1 MIDLFK
7 PVQFIK
13 GVGPQR
19 AKQLERLG
27 IYTVLDI
34 LYHFPR
40 DYQDRTHILPAHS
53 FGQGDLATVKGT
65 VIASQETKPR
75 RGLTITKLTLQEG
88 AATFYAVW
96 FNQPYIRRQY
106 PPGKK
111 LLLTG
116 KMERNFSVPQVQVTD
131 HELLEGDDE
140 GLHSGR
146 IVPIY
151 PLAENISQRFLR
163 GLLKTTLEALGSQ
176 IREFLPD
183 ALLDR
188 HHLPCLPEALQNIH
202 FPEDEKAYQRAR
214 KRFVLEELFLFQLG
228 LNLQKHR
235 YIRQPKLHHYQQQ
248 LLAKQL
254 LKALPFKLTGAQQ
267 RVWQEIK
274 GDMLGAYPMNRLL
287 QGDVGAG
294 KTVVAALALAL
305 TVGAGLQGALMAP
318 TEILAEQH
326 AASIMTLLE
335 PLGIKVALLTGSNR
349 RGRSKLLE
357 AVADGEVQVVI
368 GTHALIQDEVQ
379 FKNLALVVVDEQH
392 RFGVRQRAALQDKGQ
407 RPDVLVM
414 TATPIPRTLALTLY
428 GDLDISVIDELPP
441 GRQTIKTH
449 HLSLNQAGKAVGLI
463 KQQVSLGRQG
473 YVVCPLVEESEKV
486 DTQAAIDLY
495 ERLKTALPECSF
507 GLLHGR
513 LKSAEKDQVMQ
524 EFRQNKIN
532 VLVSTTVIEVGVDVP
547 NATVMVVWDAQRF
560 GLAQLHQLRG
570 RVGRGSDQSYC
581 ILVGNPTTKEAK
593 ERLAAMCRTQDG
605 FVLAEEDL
613 KLRGP
618 GEFFGTRQS
627 GLPDFKIADLL
638 RDSKE
643 IEKAKEEAESILQGD
658 PELKALENQYLFEQ
672 FARRFPN
679 FVKYSDIS

>member
-1 MIDLFK
+1 MIDLYK

-27 IYTVLDI
+27 IQTILDI

-75 RGLTITKLTLQEG
+75 RGLSITKLTLQEG

-96 FNQPYIRRQY
+96 FNQPYIRKQY

-116 KMERNFSVPQVQVTD
+116 KMDRNFSVPQVQVTD
-131 HELLEGDDE
+131 HELLEGDE

-151 PLAENISQRFLR
+151 PLSESISQKFLR
-163 GLLKTTLEALGSQ
+163 GIIKATLDALGGQ
-176 IREFLPD
+176 MREFLPD
-183 ALLDR
+183 DLLDR
-188 HHLPCLPEALQNIH
+188 HHLPCLPEALQEIH
-202 FPEDEKAYQRAR
+202 FPQEEKAYQRAR

-228 LNLQKHR
+228 LTLQKSR
-235 YIRQPKLHHYQQQ
+235 YIRQSKVHQYDNQ
-248 LLAKQL
+248 LLEGQL
-254 LKALPFKLTGAQQ
+254 LQRLPFSLTKAQQ

-274 GDMLGAYPMNRLL
+274 SDLLGPYPMNRLL

-294 KTVVAALALAL
+294 KTVVAALAIAIA
-305 TVGAGLQGALMAP
+305 VGSGQQSALMAP

-326 AASIMTLLE
+326 ADSIRALLE
-335 PLGIKVALLTGSNR
+335 PLGIQVALLTGRNR
-349 RGRSKLLE
+349 RGRKKFLE
-357 AVADGEVQVVI
+357 GVASGEIQVVI

-392 RFGVRQRAALQDKGQ
+392 RFGVRQRAALQDKGL

-428 GDLDISVIDELPP
+428 GDLDVSVIDELPP

-449 HLSLNQAGKAVGLI
+449 HIGLNQAGKAVGLI
-463 KQQVSLGRQG
+463 KQQVALGRQA

-495 ERLKTALPECSF
+495 ERLQQALPECNF

-513 LKSAEKDQVMQ
+513 MKPAEKESIMQ
-524 EFRQNKIN
+524 DFRQNNIN
-532 VLVSTTVIEVGVDVP
+532 ALVSTTVIEVGVDVP
-547 NATVMVVWDAQRF
+547 NATAMVVWDAQRF

-570 RVGRGSDQSYC
+570 RIGRGSHQSYC

-638 RDSKE
+638 RDSRE
-643 IEKAKEEAESILQGD
+643 IEKAKKEAEKILQSD
-658 PELKALENQYLFEQ
+658 PDLKKLENQYLFKQ
-672 FARRFPN
+672 FAQRFPN

>member
-1 MIDLFK
+1 MIDLYK

-27 IYTVLDI
+27 IQTILDI

-75 RGLTITKLTLQEG
+75 RGLSITKLTLQEG

-96 FNQPYIRRQY
+96 FNQPYIRKQY

-116 KMERNFSVPQVQVTD
+116 KMDRNFSVPQVQVTD
-131 HELLEGDDE
+131 HELLEGDE

-151 PLAENISQRFLR
+151 PLSESISQKFLR
-163 GLLKTTLEALGSQ
+163 GLIKATLDALGGQ

-183 ALLDR
+183 DLLDR
-188 HHLPCLPEALQNIH
+188 HHLPCLPEALQEIH
-202 FPEDEKAYQRAR
+202 FPQEEKAYQRAR

-228 LNLQKHR
+228 LTLQKSR
-235 YIRQPKLHHYQQQ
+235 YIRQPKVHQYDNQ
-248 LLAKQL
+248 LLEGQL
-254 LKALPFKLTGAQQ
+254 LQRLPFRLTKAQQ

-274 GDMLGAYPMNRLL
+274 SDLLGPYPMNRLL

-294 KTVVAALALAL
+294 KTVVAALAIAIA
-305 TVGAGLQGALMAP
+305 VGSGQQSALMAP

-326 AASIMTLLE
+326 AESIIALLE
-335 PLGIKVALLTGSNR
+335 PLGIQVALLTGSNR
-349 RGRSKLLE
+349 RGRKKFLE
-357 AVADGEVQVVI
+357 RVASGEIQVVI

-392 RFGVRQRAALQDKGQ
+392 RFGVRQRAALQDKGL

-428 GDLDISVIDELPP
+428 GDLDVSVIDELPP

-449 HLSLNQAGKAVGLI
+449 HVGLNQAGKVVGLI
-463 KQQVSLGRQG
+463 KQQVDLGRQA
-473 YVVCPLVEESEKV
+473 YIVCPLVEESEKV
-486 DTQAAIDLY
+486 DTQAAIELY
-495 ERLKTALPECSF
+495 ERLQQALPEYSF

-513 LKSAEKDQVMQ
+513 MKSAEKESIMQ
-524 EFRQNKIN
+524 DFRQNKTN
-532 VLVSTTVIEVGVDVP
+532 ALVSTTVIEVGVDVP

-570 RVGRGSDQSYC
+570 RVGRGSHQSYC

-638 RDSKE
+638 RDSRE
-643 IEKAKEEAESILQGD
+643 IEKAKQEAEKILQSD
-658 PELKALENQYLFEQ
+658 PDLKKLENQYLFKQ
-672 FARRFPN
+672 FALRFPN

>member
-1 MIDLFK
+1 MIDLSK
-7 PVQFIK
+7 PVQYIK

-27 IYTVLDI
+27 IYTVWDI

-40 DYQDRTHILPAHS
+40 DYQDRSRILPAHAY
-53 FGQGDLATVKGT
+53 GQGDLATVKGT

-88 AATFYAVW
+88 AATFFAVW
-96 FNQPYIRRQY
+96 FNQPYIRKQY

-116 KMERNFSVPQVQVTD
+116 KMERNFGVPQIQVTD
-131 HELLEGDDE
+131 HELLEGDE

-151 PLAENISQRFLR
+151 PLTENISQRFLR
-163 GLLKTTLEALGSQ
+163 GLVNTTLEALGSQ

-188 HHLPCLPEALQNIH
+188 HGLPCLPEALQNIH
-202 FPEDEKAYQRAR
+202 FPADEKSYQRAR

-228 LNLQKHR
+228 LNLQKQR
-235 YIRQPKLHHYQQQ
+235 FIRQPKLHRYEQQQ
-248 LLAKQL
+248 LAEQL
-254 LKALPFKLTGAQQ
+254 LQGLPFKLTGAQQ

-274 GDMLGAYPMNRLL
+274 EDLLAPYPMNRLL

-294 KTVVAALALAL
+294 KTVVAALALAMA
-305 TVGAGLQGALMAP
+305 VGSGLQGALMAP

-326 AASIMTLLE
+326 AASITALLE

-349 RGRSKLLE
+349 RGRSSLL
-357 AVADGEVQVVI
+357 AKVASGEVQVVI
-368 GTHALIQDEVQ
+368 GTHALIQEGVQ

-428 GDLDISVIDELPP
+428 GDLDVSVIDELPP

-449 HLSLNQAGKAVGLI
+449 QLSLNQAGKAVGLI
-463 KQQVSLGRQG
+463 KQQVALGRQG

-495 ERLKTALPECSF
+495 ERLKVALPECSF

-513 LKSAEKDQVMQ
+513 LKPAEKEQVMQ

-570 RVGRGSDQSYC
+570 RVGRGSHQSYC

-638 RDSKE
+638 RDSRE
-643 IEKAKEEAESILQGD
+643 IEKAKAEAERILQSD
-658 PELKALENQYLFEQ
+658 PELKNPENRYLFQQ
-672 FARRFPN
+672 FAQRFPD
-679 FVKYSDIS
+679 FVKYSDVS